1 MIELQCCVL
10 YMKAV
15 KRVNPKKS
23 HHKGKK
29 ILFLIFVCI
38 LDDEYSLNL

>member
-1 MIELQCCVL
+1 MYKMIELQCSVL

-23 HHKGKK
+23 HHKEKNFYFSY
-29 ILFLIFVCI
+29 LFVYEMTNIH
-38 LDDEYSLNL
+38 